1 MASFKPFALA
11 LFLFPMCVS
20 AQESTTPEF
29 HSGQWA
35 VQFGGNLG
43 LVSLGIMRFSGPRS
57 AWLLNLDV
65 TGQFLNGTVSNGGGS
80 SDANDHSFI
89 LQAGV
94 GKRFYQSV
102 HSKVRSFQSIG
113 VVGGY
118 MNQQVTFGVGLTSK
132 SKQWFGGL
140 QGQLGGAYWLT
151 SNISLGGTAS
161 ATASYTHRET
171 AQPASASAFKQH
183 GIAISGVNVALAL
196 GLYF

>member
-1 MASFKPFALA
+1 MASFKSLA
-11 LFLFPMCVS
+11 LLLLLLPSVVA
-20 AQESTTPEF
+20 AQESTHEF
-29 HSGQWA
+29 RPGQWA
-35 VQFGGNLG
+35 LQFGGSLNL
-43 LVSLGIMRFSGPRS
+43 VTLGIMRFSGPRS

-80 SDANDHSFI
+80 SDANDHSFF

-118 MNQQVTFGVGLTSK
+118 MNQDVTFGVGLTST

-151 SNISLGGTAS
+151 PNISLGGTAS
-161 ATASYTHRET
+161 ASASYTHRET
-171 AQPASASAFKQH
+171 VQPAGASALKQH
-183 GIAISGVNVALAL
+183 GIAISGVNVALVL